1 MSISINQVNYVH
13 PDKEVLFQNI
23 SFSINRGE
31 KVSLIGNNGCGK
43 STLLRIIAR
52 EFLPASGQIVCS
64 ELPYY
69 VPQHFGQYDHQTV
82 AQALKAD
89 TRINALHAII
99 RGDASNENFTL
110 LNDDWEIEERCLAA
124 LSTWALEHVSLNQV
138 LGTLSGGEKTKV
150 FLAGLAIHHPGIIL
164 MDEPTNHLDRQS
176 REQLYHFINNSTA
189 CILIVSHDRELLSIL
204 NQTLEMTPWGITAYG
219 GNYEFYKF
227 QKEQLTNALQ
237 MQLNEKEKTL
247 RLAKKVARE
256 AAERKQKHD
265 VRGKKQ
271 NEKKSMSRMAMNT
284 LKDKAEKSTVKLNEI
299 HNNKMN
305 VLSDSLSQIRNSIDS
320 VPIMKL
326 DFDSSTLHKGKILI
340 DITNVHFTYDNK
352 KELWK
357 TPVTCQIRTGERIT
371 LKGGNGSGKTTLLKL
386 ILGSIEPTS
395 GTITRADFSSVY
407 IDQEYSLIHP
417 SLTVL
422 QQVEQFNSRLLPGH
436 EIKTILNR
444 YLFPKDIWDKKC
456 EKLSGGEK
464 MRLVFC
470 CLMVSNN
477 VPDLF
482 VLDEP
487 TNNLDIQNIGI
498 ITKAVKE
505 YQGTLLVVSH
515 DKHFIEEIGI
525 EKIIEL

>member
-23 SFSINRGE
+23 SFSINKGE

-43 STLLRIIAR
+43 STLLRIIAG
-52 EFLPASGQIVCS
+52 EHLPASGQIVCS

-69 VPQHFGQYDHQTV
+69 VPQHFGQYDHLTV
-82 AQALKAD
+82 AQALGAD

-99 RGDASNENFTL
+99 SGDASNENFTL
-110 LNDDWEIEERCLAA
+110 LNDDWEIEERCVAA
-124 LSTWALEHVSLNQV
+124 LSIWALEHVSLNQV

-150 FLAGLAIHHPGIIL
+150 FLSGLTVHHPDIIL
-164 MDEPTNHLDRQS
+164 MDEPTNHLDRES
-176 REQLYHFINNSTA
+176 REQLYRFISHSTA
-189 CILIVSHDRELLSIL
+189 CILIVSHDRELLNML
-204 NQTLEMTPWGITAYG
+204 NQTLEMTPGGITAYG
-219 GNYEFYKF
+219 GNYEFYKS
-227 QKEQLTNALQ
+227 QKEQQTNALQ
-237 MQLNEKEKTL
+237 MQLNEKEKAL
-247 RLAKKVARE
+247 KLAKKAARE

-265 VRGKKQ
+265 VRGKKL
-271 NEKKSMSRMAMNT
+271 NEKKGMSRMAMNT

-299 HNNKMN
+299 HNNKIEN
-305 VLSDSLSQIRNSIDS
+305 ISNSLSQIRNSIDT
-320 VPIMKL
+320 VPFMKL
-326 DFDSSTLHKGKILI
+326 NFNSSTLHKGKILI
-340 DITNVHFTYDNK
+340 DLSKVNFTYNDRNK
-352 KELWK
+352 LWK
-357 TPVTCQIRTGERIT
+357 TPVTFQIRTGERIAI
-371 LKGGNGSGKTTLLKL
+371 KGGNGSGKTTLLKL
-386 ILGSIEPTS
+386 ILGNIEPTS
-395 GTITRADFSSVY
+395 GTIIHAEFSSVY
-407 IDQEYSLIHP
+407 IDQEYSLIHHN
-417 SLTVL
+417 LTVL

-444 YLFPKDIWDKKC
+444 YLFPKDIWDKTC

-477 VPDLF
+477 IPDLF

-487 TNNLDIQNIGI
+487 TNNLDIQNIDI
-498 ITKAVKE
+498 ITKTIKE

-525 EKIIEL
+525 ERIIEL